1 MILIGVIKRA
11 GRQRYGCIG
20 SGDLKQGVL
29 PFGCGSRRT
38 LGKHKETG
46 SRSSG
51 HDARASSGD
60 YCHGHLASVTGAP
73 RSRTFTYRLP
83 RSGLVY
89 WRKIIAGRAL
99 IAARIYR
106 GFWTNGNGF
115 LRGIR
120 IGLISGDACIF
131 GLFRE
136 NWHGKIILETFAN
149 VFTPRQAGN
158 VAAALR
164 SLACRQ
170 AEKYAGNASLA
181 QASCPGPVRGSRAG
195 VRRLCK
201 SLCRTSNRFGQ
212 KKKGGPRAALPVP
225 DAGMVI
231 SDGFRLSHHVHT
243 ASSARLT
250 R

>member
-20 SGDLKQGVL
+20 SGDLKQGVP

-60 YCHGHLASVTGAP
+60 DCHSYLASVTGAL
-73 RSRTFTYRLP
+73 RSRTFTHRLP

-120 IGLISGDACIF
+120 IGFISGGACIF
-131 GLFRE
+131 DLFRQ
-136 NWHGKIILETFAN
+136 NWHGRIIFASFAN
-149 VFTPRQAGN
+149 VFTLRQVGN
-158 VAAALR
+158 
-164 SLACRQ
+164 
-170 AEKYAGNASLA
+170 
-181 QASCPGPVRGSRAG
+181 
-195 VRRLCK
+195 
-201 SLCRTSNRFGQ
+201 
-212 KKKGGPRAALPVP
+212 RAATP
-225 DAGMVI
+225 
-231 SDGFRLSHHVHT
+231 
-243 ASSARLT
+243 
-250 R
+250 

>member
-1 MILIGVIKRA
+1 MQHRAPFAETEHPARKISSPSFGNGKLRQHLMILIGVIKRA

-20 SGDLKQGVL
+20 SGDLKQGVP

-46 SRSSG
+46 SRGSG

-60 YCHGHLASVTGAP
+60 DCHSYLASVTGAL
-73 RSRTFTYRLP
+73 RSRTFTHRLP

-120 IGLISGDACIF
+120 IGFISGGACIF
-131 GLFRE
+131 DLFRQ
-136 NWHGKIILETFAN
+136 NWHGRIIFASFAN
-149 VFTPRQAGN
+149 VFTLRQVGN
-158 VAAALR
+158 
-164 SLACRQ
+164 
-170 AEKYAGNASLA
+170 
-181 QASCPGPVRGSRAG
+181 
-195 VRRLCK
+195 
-201 SLCRTSNRFGQ
+201 
-212 KKKGGPRAALPVP
+212 RAATP
-225 DAGMVI
+225 
-231 SDGFRLSHHVHT
+231 
-243 ASSARLT
+243 
-250 R
+250 